1 MKSIHFLFFIL
12 CLALLN
18 GCVETYRDVKLPDIK
33 AMRTNNK
40 ELKFDIQYLKN
51 NYGVPPIEDKE
62 KKVIGYYAVYR
73 MWQGYT
79 IFDLEPSG
87 TEYWYLILTPVEDTN
102 YYTGERYRDWFSAE
116 RANSYSSSMMFPKVE
131 PLKDIEAIRNCKIVK
146 PDYYYDKTKAIDYK
160 KKYWLPTE

>member
-18 GCVETYRDVKLPDIK
+18 GCVKRYRDVKLPDIK

-51 NYGVPPIEDKE
+51 NFGVPPIEDKE
-62 KKVIGYYAVYR
+62 KKVIGYYAVYY

-79 IFDLEPSG
+79 IFDLEPESM
-87 TEYWYLILTPVEDTN
+87 EYWYLLLTPTADSN
-102 YYTGERYRDWFSAE
+102 YYTGERYSQWFGAI
-116 RANSYSSSMMFPKVE
+116 RLPSSSMMDLPKVE
-131 PLKDIEAIRNCKIVK
+131 PLKDIEAIRKCKIVK
-146 PDYYYDKTKAIDYK
+146 PDYYYDKTKAIDY
-160 KKYWLPTE
+160 